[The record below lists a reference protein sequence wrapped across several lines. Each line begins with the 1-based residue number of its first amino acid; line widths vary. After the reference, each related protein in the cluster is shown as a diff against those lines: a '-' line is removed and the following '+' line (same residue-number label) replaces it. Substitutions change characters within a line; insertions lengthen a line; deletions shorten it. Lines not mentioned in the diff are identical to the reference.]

1 MLVTLVTVHVSCEL
15 IKAIGLLIVK
25 RARLFSTT
33 SAFNQRLLQIKLV
46 NDVYVLYMYLLA
58 FLVLCTF
65 HSLLLTSHYLL
76 LLTTAIHGKF
86 CKEKKWIIL
95 CTEVRLLCYL

>member
-1 MLVTLVTVHVSCEL
+1 MFVSLVHVQHIL
-15 IKAIGLLIVK
+15 IKLLLLITK
-25 RARLFSTT
+25 RARPLSTT

-65 HSLLLTSHYLL
+65 HSLLLTSHYL
-76 LLTTAIHGKF
+76 
-86 CKEKKWIIL
+86 
-95 CTEVRLLCYL
+95 

>member
-46 NDVYVLYMYLLA
+46 NDVYVLYNY
-58 FLVLCTF
+58 VLTCISS
-65 HSLLLTSHYLL
+65 SLYISLSTPDKPLSLTVNNCN
-76 LLTTAIHGKF
+76 T
-86 CKEKKWIIL
+86 W
-95 CTEVRLLCYL
+95 

>member
-33 SAFNQRLLQIKLV
+33 SALNQRLLQIKLV

-65 HSLLLTSHYLL
+65 HSLLLTSHYL
-76 LLTTAIHGKF
+76 
-86 CKEKKWIIL
+86 
-95 CTEVRLLCYL
+95 